1 MALTKVIGSGIGSSA
16 TLVDGNLP
24 AGSALQVVQAVKTD
38 TFTTNSSAAAVGSE
52 IALTGITVN
61 ITPSS
66 SSNKVLVFWN
76 LNCGHNVDTGHS
88 YLFLM
93 RGSTKIA
100 LGAAA
105 SSRTPATHV
114 INSNA
119 GGEMSHVSG
128 QFLDSPSTTSET
140 TYSFKVACTSG
151 ESTGFGLNRSTR
163 DNDAANFDGRAAS
176 TITVMEIAG

>member
-24 AGSALQVVQAVKTD
+24 AGSALQVVQVVKTD
-38 TFTTNSSAAAVGSE
+38 TFTVSGTDAAVGSE
-52 IALTGITVN
+52 IALTGMTVN
-61 ITPSS
+61 ITPRS
-66 SSNKVLVFWN
+66 SSNKVLIFWN
-76 LNCGHNVDTGHS
+76 LNCGHNADTGHS

-105 SSRTPATHV
+105 SNRTRATHV
-114 INSNA
+114 LNSN
-119 GGEMSHVSG
+119 GVGEMSHMSG

-140 TYSFKVACTSG
+140 TYSFKVAS
-151 ESTGFGLNRSTR
+151 STNQTVGFALNRTTR